1 MVNIG
6 VTIGVTSD
14 VTTDDSEDEYIRS
27 VELRVQEELSKIEKV
42 LIGQEDTSNTTR
54 AVSRAEC
61 TSRPSSQLSGTSRPT
76 SRLESSRSYPVTLRT
91 STTPQPERAA
101 PSNRRID
108 PYLHEESQNVSR
120 PTSEARSSV
129 IADVPNELSSA
140 AMPGTSDP
148 ICPISSIISSMT
160 TVGVPSTH
168 IKDTLKGERTSS
180 TTQKN
185 FITAP
190 PLDTVLI
197 NQFSEIQPNLH
208 QRPLV
213 GINQSNNSSDR
224 KNSTTS
230 QSTRSSTASDRIPV
244 RHRAVPRSTPRAD
257 APPLVETRTASPAR
271 QTGNVSNGQNQSCQS
286 DPSRVTNNHG
296 SYPSN
301 YRRRQNIPLFEPAVN
316 TTQHAEQSTWVDE
329 SAGNLNALPTTSY
342 QLSPNDAVIAT
353 YTDPSDRTI
362 QSTRPDTQGYPDMFT
377 DLRRQLAEED
387 RNKEPHR
394 RIPVEREWGEPLNT
408 VHMEFGAISRPGTSM
423 SRRAP
428 VLPPCSKGKKSETEK
443 KLSNVL
449 PSAGLSKQQQQSQNL
464 FHDNGYPS
472 APAKTVSQIS
482 PTPCHP
488 KVAVFHDEIDL
499 ISLTSETA
507 GNKTEEEL
515 QQYVNAFYDSNPRH
529 KFKESYPF
537 MAEGMVQK
545 DYQTGELKVFSSRL
559 GKTMIPDKRAETSHD
574 YVYFLVVKPGDFRG
588 FVFDTHPR
596 CLISAKF
603 PSVESIVVRGY
614 AILAHSINPGDDS
627 SKKENRWICWN
638 DSLGMMQILS
648 GSARI
653 PLKKQ
658 VVWDKQLDIISI
670 HAIFENG
677 RFIVKTVVALTNSG
691 EKKQHFPNEVFLVT
705 DPEYVKPVDDDLVF
719 SSKKLGAN
727 IYIKQSLVGN
737 VEVPPGC
744 AYQLVVAP
752 TFTKSTNLQYRAL
765 LLIHKPSDFWEDKE
779 WIKDILVER
788 MHAHNL

>member
-6 VTIGVTSD
+6 ITIGVTSD
-14 VTTDDSEDEYIRS
+14 VTADDSEDEYIRS

-42 LIGQEDTSNTTR
+42 LIGQEDTSDTT
-54 AVSRAEC
+54 
-61 TSRPSSQLSGTSRPT
+61 RPSSQLSGTSRRT
-76 SRLESSRSYPVTLRT
+76 SRLELSRSYPVTSGK
-91 STTPQPERAA
+91 STIPHPKQAA

-120 PTSEARSSV
+120 PASEARSSV
-129 IADVPNELSSA
+129 IVDAPNESSSA

-148 ICPISSIISSMT
+148 ICPISSIISSMV
-160 TVGVPSTH
+160 TVGVPITH
-168 IKDTLKGERTSS
+168 LKDTLRGEPTSS

-185 FITAP
+185 VITAP
-190 PLDTVLI
+190 PLDRIFT
-197 NQFSEIQPNLH
+197 NPFSETRIQPNSH

-230 QSTRSSTASDRIPV
+230 QFTRSSTASDRIPV
-244 RHRAVPRSTPRAD
+244 THRAVSRSTPRAD

-271 QTGNVSNGQNQSCQS
+271 QTGNVSNGQNQPCQL

-296 SYPSN
+296 SYSSN
-301 YRRRQNIPLFEPAVN
+301 YRRRPLIPLFEPAVN

-353 YTDPSDRTI
+353 YTDPSDGTI
-362 QSTRPDTQGYPDMFT
+362 QSTRPDARGYPDMFT

-387 RNKEPHR
+387 RKKEPHR
-394 RIPVEREWGEPLNT
+394 NSVNREWGEPLNT
-408 VHMEFGAISRPGTSM
+408 VHMEFGAISRPSTSM
-423 SRRAP
+423 SRRPP
-428 VLPPCSKGKKSETEK
+428 VLPPCSKGKKSESEK
-443 KLSNVL
+443 KLPNVS
-449 PSAGLSKQQQQSQNL
+449 PSAGLSTHQQQSQNL

-472 APAKTVSQIS
+472 APAKNVSQIS

-488 KVAVFHDEIDL
+488 KVAVFHNEIDL

-515 QQYVNAFYDSNPRH
+515 QQYVNAFYDNNPRH

-559 GKTMIPDKRAETSHD
+559 GKTMIPDKRTDTSHD

-705 DPEYVKPVDDDLVF
+705 DPEYVKMMDDDLVF
-719 SSKKLGAN
+719 FSKKLRAS

-744 AYQLVVAP
+744 SYQLVVAP

-765 LLIHKPSDFWEDKE
+765 LLIHKPNDFWEERK
-779 WIKDILVER
+779 WIKEILVER